1 VDVADELDASVIVT
15 GSRGLAGVR
24 SVLLGS
30 VSNHVLHH
38 AHRPTLIVP
47 PASKA

>member
-1 VDVADELDASVIVT
+1 MADEVDASVIVT

-30 VSNHVLHH
+30 VSN
-38 AHRPTLIVP
+38 
-47 PASKA
+47 